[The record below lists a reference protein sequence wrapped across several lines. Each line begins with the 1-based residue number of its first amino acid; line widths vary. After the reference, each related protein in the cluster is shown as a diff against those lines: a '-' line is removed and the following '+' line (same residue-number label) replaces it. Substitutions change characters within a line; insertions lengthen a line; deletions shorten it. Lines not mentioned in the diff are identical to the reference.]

1 LSSLRGVLVLV
12 DIQVREDLLVNY
24 IGFDEILWTVRNT
37 ERGGREERGASNL
50 QQRHQPFLE

>member
-24 IGFDEILWTVRNT
+24 IGFDEILWTVRDT
-37 ERGGREERGASNL
+37 DREGEGGEGRE
-50 QQRHQPFLE
+50 